1 MYEDDEIIYVNPNE
15 GFEYMSMAA
24 RVRTARLGIFEIA
37 ASRDADLDDRLRSA
51 VPEAMRVIGVG
62 IEQYQALGVFGCEN
76 AKRKLST
83 WIIAIF
89 NDAAVAV
96 VDEFHKDLIT
106 ESN

>member
-1 MYEDDEIIYVNPNE
+1 MYEDEEIIYVNPNE

-51 VPEAMRVIGVG
+51 IPEAMQVIGEG
-62 IEQYQALGVFGCEN
+62 IRQYQAIGVFGCEG

-89 NDAAVAV
+89 NDTAVAV
-96 VDEFHKDLIT
+96 VDEFHKTLIA